1 MIARWRDQLDR
12 QIIVF
17 VAFYV
22 GNKKFPQKLLS
33 RWRRVSTSSSSWTA
47 PRPPGRRSSP
57 YCKSMFSHVGLSW
70 TISLHKD
77 RSWFGK
83 REHYQNVKIPF
94 DGIKHMVDENERHDW
109 PLWDVLGGI
118 TLLGDLVVD
127 KSKLA
132 TLLSGRDSVQAD
144 VELGTVVRVRV
155 PLRIRSCLG
164 RPFSPSWTLNF
175 YWLPTYLGWGSNWP
189 NSSVGAFSGQVNP
202 LLVSEVHNLDI
213 GFQNMQIIV

>member
-57 YCKSMFSHVGLSW
+57 CCKSMFSHVGLSW
-70 TISLHKD
+70 TIGLHKD
-77 RSWFGK
+77 RSWFSR
-83 REHYQNVKIPF
+83 RENCQNVKIPF
-94 DGIKHMVDENERHDW
+94 DGMKLLVDENERHDW

-144 VELGTVVRVRV
+144 VELSTVVRVRV

-164 RPFSPSWTLNF
+164 HLSSPLEHLISIGCQLT
-175 YWLPTYLGWGSNWP
+175 WG
-189 NSSVGAFSGQVNP
+189 GGRTDRTHQ
-202 LLVSEVHNLDI
+202 
-213 GFQNMQIIV
+213 

>member
-33 RWRRVSTSSSSWTA
+33 RWRRLFTSSSSWTA

-57 YCKSMFSHVGLSW
+57 CCKSMVSHVGLQ
-70 TISLHKD
+70 KD
-77 RSWFGK
+77 RSWFSK
-83 REHYQNVKIPF
+83 RENWQNFKIPF
-94 DGIKHMVDENERHDW
+94 DEMKHLVDENERHDW
-109 PLWDVLGGI
+109 PLWDVLGSI

-127 KSKLA
+127 KSELA

-144 VELGTVVRVRV
+144 VELSTVVRVRV

-164 RPFSPSWTLNF
+164 HFSS
-175 YWLPTYLGWGSNWP
+175 
-189 NSSVGAFSGQVNP
+189 P
-202 LLVSEVHNLDI
+202 LEHLVSI
-213 GFQNMQIIV
+213 GCQLTWGGGRTDQTHQLEPSRDKWTRCWSLRFTI

>member
-33 RWRRVSTSSSSWTA
+33 RLRRLFTSSSSWTA

-57 YCKSMFSHVGLSW
+57 CCKSMFSHVGLQ
-70 TISLHKD
+70 KD
-77 RSWFGK
+77 RSWFSK
-83 REHYQNVKIPF
+83 RENWQNVKIPF
-94 DGIKHMVDENERHDW
+94 DEMKHLVDENERHDW
-109 PLWDVLGGI
+109 PLWDVLGSI

-127 KSKLA
+127 KSELA

-144 VELGTVVRVRV
+144 VELSTVVRVRV

-164 RPFSPSWTLNF
+164 RPSSPSWTLNY

-213 GFQNMQIIV
+213 GFQNRQIIV

>member
-57 YCKSMFSHVGLSW
+57 CCKSMFSHVGLQ
-70 TISLHKD
+70 KD
-77 RSWFGK
+77 RGWFSK
-83 REHYQNVKIPF
+83 RENWPNVKIPF
-94 DGIKHMVDENERHDW
+94 DEMKLLVDENERHDW
-109 PLWDVLGGI
+109 PLWDVLGSI

-127 KSKLA
+127 KSELA

-144 VELGTVVRVRV
+144 VELSTVVRVRV

-164 RPFSPSWTLNF
+164 HLSSPLEH
-175 YWLPTYLGWGSNWP
+175 
-189 NSSVGAFSGQVNP
+189 
-202 LLVSEVHNLDI
+202 LVSI
-213 GFQNMQIIV
+213 GCQLTWGGGRTDRTHQ

>member
-57 YCKSMFSHVGLSW
+57 CCKSMFSHVSLSW

-77 RSWFGK
+77 RSWFSK
-83 REHYQNVKIPF
+83 REHCQNVKIAF
-94 DGIKHMVDENERHDW
+94 DEMELDWWEWKAWLTTLGRSRGRHTAWRPRCRQVRARNPALGERFR
-109 PLWDVLGGI
+109 
-118 TLLGDLVVD
+118 
-127 KSKLA
+127 
-132 TLLSGRDSVQAD
+132 SGRCRTWHSRQSQSTFKD
-144 VELGTVVRVRV
+144 
-155 PLRIRSCLG
+155 
-164 RPFSPSWTLNF
+164 
-175 YWLPTYLGWGSNWP
+175 
-189 NSSVGAFSGQVNP
+189 
-202 LLVSEVHNLDI
+202 
-213 GFQNMQIIV
+213 

>member
-33 RWRRVSTSSSSWTA
+33 RWRRLSTSSSSWTA

-57 YCKSMFSHVGLSW
+57 CTLGSSQDGAGCLLPPLLGL
-70 TISLHKD
+70 LPVLQE
-77 RSWFGK
+77 G
-83 REHYQNVKIPF
+83 V
-94 DGIKHMVDENERHDW
+94 VVLA
-109 PLWDVLGGI
+109 LWDVLGSI

-127 KSKLA
+127 KSELA

-144 VELGTVVRVRV
+144 VELSTVVRVRV
-155 PLRIRSCLG
+155 LGVGVELTELISRSLLG
-164 RPFSPSWTLNF
+164 TSEPV
-175 YWLPTYLGWGSNWP
+175 
-189 NSSVGAFSGQVNP
+189 VG
-202 LLVSEVHNLDI
+202 LVSVSLAVLPVGDL
-213 GFQNMQIIV
+213 GPVADTAVL